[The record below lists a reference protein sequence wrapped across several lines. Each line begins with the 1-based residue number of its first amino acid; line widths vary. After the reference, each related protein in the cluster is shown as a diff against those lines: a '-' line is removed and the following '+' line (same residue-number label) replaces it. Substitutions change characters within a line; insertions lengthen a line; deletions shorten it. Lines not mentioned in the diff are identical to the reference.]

1 MRLGAGPSSATLV
14 NLHLVRR
21 VALSQA
27 NIWSSEQ
34 PSRNPE
40 RAFQQPPGGARL
52 VPRAS
57 GTLHA
62 RGFFWA
68 VDERL
73 TEGEG
78 LLSLPA
84 EALAASP
91 KWSFVDRFWG
101 CVPGRERALVKT
113 QSALAEPLGRA

>member
-1 MRLGAGPSSATLV
+1 M
-14 NLHLVRR
+14 
-21 VALSQA
+21 
-27 NIWSSEQ
+27 
-34 PSRNPE
+34 
-40 RAFQQPPGGARL
+40 
-52 VPRAS
+52 PRAS

-91 KWSFVDRFWG
+91 KWSFVDRFG
-101 CVPGRERALVKT
+101 GYVRGGA
-113 QSALAEPLGRA
+113 SALYSSPLLGS